1 MKERKM
7 SMTRVTLLATLFL
20 ALFGAVGCV
29 HHSYLPMPQYS
40 RVLAPPLAMQGR
52 RVGIVFFD
60 SKNAQV
66 VAGSRTP
73 AQVQELK
80 DTSGTMIAETIALKT
95 RARLNTMVDAMP
107 LANVNGYDFIIQGKV
122 IQVDPGDAN
131 LRIAS
136 GVTSHILGGFGGGGG
151 GVVEVSGEV
160 DRVDNGNLVRVADFA
175 HKAQIHGGTFTSD
188 GDVVRAGAEQ
198 VSTLVA
204 NFFLEPRD
212 NNQVQ

>member
-1 MKERKM
+1 
-7 SMTRVTLLATLFL
+7 MTRVPLLAATLFL

-40 RVLAPPLAMQGR
+40 RVLAPPMVMQGR
-52 RVGIVFFD
+52 RVAVVFFD

-73 AQVQELK
+73 AKVQELK
-80 DTSGTMIAETIALKT
+80 DTSGTMIAETIALKA
-95 RARLNTMVDAMP
+95 RARLNTMVDALP
-107 LANVNGYDFIIQGKV
+107 QPNVNGYDYIIVGKV

-136 GVTSHILGGFGGGGG
+136 GVTSHLLGIGGGGGGG

-160 DRVDNGNLVRVADFA
+160 DRVENGNLIRVADFA
-175 HKAQIHGGTFTSD
+175 HKAQIKGGTFTSD
-188 GDVVRAGAEQ
+188 GDVIRAGAEQ
-198 VSTLVA
+198 LSTLIA
-204 NFFLEPRD
+204 NFFQEPRD
-212 NNQVQ
+212 NNQVN